1 MSLNVLN
8 ALVAQFEFIGT
19 MILFSASI
27 VIEISGIED
36 VFLSGYHLSVIA
48 IHLFVVDLSV
58 IVIRSVIVPNT
69 AHDRPSDSV
78 CKSQQHITLLSSSS
92 SSSGLI
98 RGLGAVVA
106 LVTPGNS

>member
-1 MSLNVLN
+1 
-8 ALVAQFEFIGT
+8 

-36 VFLSGYHLSVIA
+36 VFLSGYH
-48 IHLFVVDLSV
+48 LSV

-78 CKSQQHITLLSSSS
+78 CKSQQHITLLFSSS